1 MKGEGVRRMPDR
13 IILHVD
19 CNCFYAS
26 VEMLYHPELAGKPLA
41 VGGDPQQRHGIV
53 LTANYIA
60 KRRGVKTGMALW
72 QARQCCPDIV
82 FVPPR
87 MYLYLRFSRMA
98 RAIYQEYSGQVESF
112 GLDECWIDLTD
123 SCALLGNHTRTL
135 ENGCRIAQ
143 EISARIRR
151 ELGITVSIGVSWNKI
166 YAKLGSD
173 YKKPDAITVFDRDNY
188 KKLIYPLPVSDL
200 LYVGRRTDKKLEKY
214 GIRTIGELADAD
226 PSYLE
231 NWFGKIGLMLSVFA
245 RGEDRTPVND
255 LGIEAPVKS
264 VGNSTTTPRDL
275 VNDEDVR
282 LVLYLLAESVSE
294 RLRKNQFEGQVVS
307 IYVRDADLCGYHQQ
321 KKLAAPTN
329 ISGEIAGAAFS
340 IFQQLYRWEKPIR
353 SIGVSV
359 CDLKQEGQP
368 RQLSLFLDEQHREQQ
383 MRADRM
389 VSLIRSRYGYAA
401 VQRGIMHE
409 DRYLSSLNATAE
421 DHMIH
426 PHSYLEHGNR
436 SGCETLLLTRKV
448 R

>member
-1 MKGEGVRRMPDR
+1 MSDR

-41 VGGDPQQRHGIV
+41 VGGDPEQRHGIV

-72 QARQCCPDIV
+72 EARQACPDVI

-98 RAIYQEYSGQVESF
+98 RAIYQEYSDKVESF
-112 GLDECWIDLTD
+112 GLDECWIDLSD
-123 SCALLGNHTRTL
+123 SCRVLGDHTRTI
-135 ENGCRIAQ
+135 ENGYRIAQ
-143 EISARIRR
+143 EISGRVRK

-188 KKLIYPLPVSDL
+188 RKLIDPLPVSDL

-214 GIRTIGELADAD
+214 GIRTIGELAEAD
-226 PSYLE
+226 PRYLQ

-245 RGEDRTPVND
+245 RGEDQTPVND
-255 LGIEAPVKS
+255 LGVEAPIKS

-275 VNDEDVR
+275 VDDEDVR

-294 RLRKNQFEGQVVS
+294 RLRENHFEGQVISVS
-307 IYVRDADLCGYHQQ
+307 PG
-321 KKLAAPTN
+321 
-329 ISGEIAGAAFS
+329 
-340 IFQQLYRWEKPIR
+340 
-353 SIGVSV
+353 
-359 CDLKQEGQP
+359 
-368 RQLSLFLDEQHREQQ
+368 
-383 MRADRM
+383 
-389 VSLIRSRYGYAA
+389 RSRRRRFPSF
-401 VQRGIMHE
+401 RGC
-409 DRYLSSLNATAE
+409 TAGR
-421 DHMIH
+421 
-426 PHSYLEHGNR
+426 SR
-436 SGCETLLLTRKV
+436 SGALESVSGTSGRKIS
-448 R
+448 RDS